1 MIGHPDAL
9 REQTADGW
17 QYADPLNRQMALLL
31 LIGGVFLPD
40 IDAGIEALEAEGKAA
55 GAELRERRRKA
66 VRALQREQSGE
77 LGESGW
83 GAHVEFIAVRLR
95 AIERERH
102 VLPLAKTGKKFT
114 VGRKKG
120 TVGRVRK
127 AIRATLKKHPELT
140 NPELWENLK
149 LVPPRGWEFYDNRVG
164 EYIDHPD
171 GSTSR
176 AQFNNICGEE
186 RRRIR
191 G

>member
-1 MIGHPDAL
+1 MIGHPEAL
-9 REQTADGW
+9 RERTPDGW
-17 QYADPLNRQMALLL
+17 EYADQLNQQMALFLS
-31 LIGGVFLPD
+31 IGGVFLPD
-40 IDAGIEALEAEGKAA
+40 LDAGIEALEAEGKAA

-77 LGESGW
+77 VSESGW
-83 GAHVEFIAVRLR
+83 GAHVEFVIVRLR

-102 VLPLAKTGKKFT
+102 VLPLAKTGKKFIA
-114 VGRKKG
+114 GRKKG
-120 TVGRVRK
+120 AVGRVRK
-127 AIRATLKKHPELT
+127 AIRATLKKHPELS
-140 NPELWENLK
+140 NPDLWENLK
-149 LVPPRGWEFYDNRVG
+149 LAPPRGWEFYGNRLG
-164 EYIDHPD
+164 EYIEHPD